1 MYLPSYSCT
10 SLQTFPREQIPILWS
25 VIFLS
30 VKIWMARFVMAIKI
44 YHTRTATRY
53 AARFL
58 GSVTLHGL
66 CADKVTVLSRSP
78 QPTLFPLA
86 RSSDLWRPPLRS
98 PLTGAGWGRL
108 PPPSRGWVA
117 SEGMTLLRTP
127 TFPTRAVYKV
137 FGLRKGTNYYFL
149 TAQLHWLEIPC
160 LLGLIF

>member
-1 MYLPSYSCT
+1 MPHVFLALSLCMAFVQIKSQSPS
-10 SLQTFPREQIPILWS
+10 RG
-25 VIFLS
+25 
-30 VKIWMARFVMAIKI
+30 
-44 YHTRTATRY
+44 H
-53 AARFL
+53 
-58 GSVTLHGL
+58 
-66 CADKVTVLSRSP
+66 
-78 QPTLFPLA
+78 PTLFPLA

-137 FGLRKGTNYYFL
+137 YGLRKGTTYYFL

-160 LLGLIF
+160 LLDLIFLKKYQKMK

>member
-44 YHTRTATRY
+44 YHTRAAPRY
-53 AARFL
+53 ATRFL

-66 CADKVTVLSRSP
+66 CADKVTESFPRSP
-78 QPTLFPLA
+78 HTVPTRQVEWLMASAAPLPA
-86 RSSDLWRPPLRS
+86 DW
-98 PLTGAGWGRL
+98 GWGRL